1 VKTENITI
9 NIIETAR
16 HYINLWHSK
25 NLRWDFNFEDHLEK
39 KLTVLEHLAV
49 KCAYHNYCIWHLIE
63 DYKHPD
69 TDQVLFVYH
78 GGLEQNKFRN
88 NTIELMDQQ
97 FETIQKGTGKFN
109 SETIGSLIDRIGIMH
124 VKIAHLQDDS
134 RLKMIEN
141 QLAILYWCAIEL
153 VEDMIKGDRQCAFL
167 SRFKTSGYN

>member
-1 VKTENITI
+1 MRTETI
-9 NIIETAR
+9 ALNVIEAAR
-16 HYINLWHSK
+16 RHIELWHK
-25 NLRWDFNFEDHLEK
+25 NNLRWDFNFEDYIEEDLTILEK
-39 KLTVLEHLAV
+39 LTV

-88 NTIELMDQQ
+88 KTIELMDQQ
-97 FETIQKGTGKFN
+97 FELIQKGTGKTN

-124 VKIAHLQDDS
+124 VKIVHLQDDP
-134 RLKMIEN
+134 RLKMIQN
-141 QLAILYWCAIEL
+141 QLAILIWCAVEL
-153 VEDMIKGDRQCAFL
+153 VDDMIKGNRQCAFL